1 MTRDIIVSA
10 AGQTTE
16 ILCGLREE
24 RQAWE
29 GKVKAAQERVGRL
42 LNQIEEGGGGK
53 KIQERLREREDE
65 CEIVEKQLA
74 DVQAEIGRI
83 TDQGL
88 QAPELSTLSSGL
100 CQVERHVFRSI
111 SWSQSA
117 RPGARSGSV

>member
-88 QAPELSTLSSGL
+88 QAQVVCESLTRFRQIADGATPEELRRIARLF
-100 CQVERHVFRSI
+100 VE
-111 SWSQSA
+111 
-117 RPGARSGSV
+117 SVT